1 MKKILFAAT
10 AAAMLIGCSKDITT
24 DAAIDNGGSDINYY
38 GGIAVEVSAGEATRV
53 TVEGDTAS
61 ATSSMA
67 WEAGDEITIAYDG
80 KTYVYI
86 AQNAGATSAF
96 APKDAQNA
104 IAAIDPAQE
113 VAAYYNVASVD
124 AATKTAKFDIAA
136 EQHEGE
142 PSNKLPLYAYDT
154 SAKYADGK
162 LVLKMNPLASIVE
175 FEVKS
180 SGDWHADA
188 LTLAPSARAG
198 FEGYT
203 SIAGAKIDPRTGE
216 TDITEATAS
225 KSAVKVVF
233 GAAKNFNGSAN
244 VQVVVGAARFGGVPE
259 AVDGAPAPVYAGG
272 AVVKL
277 YKNGRENF
285 RRTIW
290 KAEEKLVDVSTAR
303 KHVYQPLSDILAG
316 HKNGIST
323 ADDMKAFADEINNA
337 TETFP
342 VGTGFCNE
350 DGVVVLNNDIDLSAY
365 DNWAAVGYNGSG
377 TLNGVEIIF
386 DGVFDGNNNTI
397 SGLNIVHRADSH
409 PIEYTDA
416 AGTVQTIYNN
426 SAGLFGAIGGKS
438 QIEHLTV
445 KGTILENYT
454 DPNGTWSYVGG
465 VVAQMFGGALNNC
478 TNETA
483 ITVGADSSAKT
494 RIGGIVG
501 RIAATYG
508 DCLVDMCRN
517 SVNQNISF
525 PAFKAQQAVVGGCF
539 GIIADDTEGNSVTVR
554 NCDNNGTITLSE
566 SGKDSYVGGIAG
578 YITKAN
584 GVTGILENL
593 HNYGKV
599 SGGNTQSAAFCVG
612 GIAGR
617 ANYHKLSNC
626 VNDKDA
632 DVTFTETGKGIY
644 IGGIAGLTNNGQ
656 EDETTVFENCTN
668 NAKVYVGA
676 TTAFIGG
683 IIGYLCYK
691 AEVTGCINNGDI
703 SLGQSAAQPYVGG
716 IAGKVGVA
724 GTGLMNGILISDCVN
739 NGNVSNE
746 TAYTGGWSYAGGVAG
761 ALYGGTNVD
770 VSGYG
775 AKVDGCTNNGIVK
788 MTGAKKSKFRSG
800 GVIGLINRATIVNS
814 VHNGVIVID
823 RTSQVSEHIGGIVGF
838 SEDSKSAI
846 ESCNNFGT
854 VCCARKTTYET
865 GAVTGNI
872 YVSLGGIL
880 GSGGGA
886 KTTVDNCIAAGDIL
900 MAAADC
906 DHEYRGAVS
915 STPTNGLIISNCK
928 VGGRIGVVAAGSTTF
943 AADETATFAL
953 NETEGDAYNWEKWII
968 GYNRT
973 PTYSNNSFYAGR

>member
-38 GGIAVEVSAGEATRV
+38 GGIAVEASAGDATRV
-53 TVEGDTAS
+53 TVDGDTAS
-61 ATSSMA
+61 ATSRMA

-80 KTYVYI
+80 KTYFYI

-142 PSNKLPLYAYDT
+142 PSNKLPLYAYDA

-188 LTLAPSARAG
+188 LSVAPSARAA

-259 AVDGAPAPVYAGG
+259 TVDGAPAPVYAGG

-303 KHVYQPLSDILAG
+303 KHIYQPLADILAG

-337 TETFP
+337 AETFP

-350 DGVVVLNNDIDLSAY
+350 DGVVVLNNDIDLSEY
-365 DNWAAVGYNGSG
+365 DGWTAIGYDDSDDGKE
-377 TLNGVEIIF
+377 LNGVELCFAGSF
-386 DGVFDGNNNTI
+386 DGKGRTV
-397 SGLNIVHRADSH
+397 SGLSIVQDAESS
-409 PIEYTDA
+409 PIQYVDA
-416 AGTVQTIYNN
+416 AGNVQIVYSNN
-426 SAGLFGAIGGKS
+426 AGLFGSIGGDAE
-438 QIEHLTV
+438 IANLTV
-445 KGTILENYT
+445 NGAIVDKYT
-454 DPNGTWSYVGG
+454 DPDVKWSYVAG
-465 VVAQMFGGALNNC
+465 VVGQMYGGTVRNC
-478 TNETA
+478 TSEVA
-483 ITVGADSSAKT
+483 ITSGEAGSAT
-494 RIGGIVG
+494 QICAGGIVG
-501 RIAATYG
+501 YTRQNATIDGCVNKGSISIGAVTGQTFAA
-508 DCLVDMCRN
+508 
-517 SVNQNISF
+517 
-525 PAFKAQQAVVGGCF
+525 
-539 GIIADDTEGNSVTVR
+539 GI
-554 NCDNNGTITLSE
+554 
-566 SGKDSYVGGIAG
+566 SGKVGLSKKGTADGIKIDG
-578 YITKAN
+578 CT
-584 GVTGILENL
+584 
-593 HNYGKV
+593 NYGKI
-599 SGGNTQSAAFCVG
+599 ST
-612 GIAGR
+612 
-617 ANYHKLSNC
+617 
-626 VNDKDA
+626 
-632 DVTFTETGKGIY
+632 VTASTGWSY
-644 IGGIAGLTNNGQ
+644 IGGIA
-656 EDETTVFENCTN
+656 
-668 NAKVYVGA
+668 A
-676 TTAFIGG
+676 
-683 IIGYLCYK
+683 
-691 AEVTGCINNGDI
+691 
-703 SLGQSAAQPYVGG
+703 
-716 IAGKVGVA
+716 
-724 GTGLMNGILISDCVN
+724 
-739 NGNVSNE
+739 
-746 TAYTGGWSYAGGVAG
+746 
-761 ALYGGTNVD
+761 ALYGGTNVAE
-770 VSGYG
+770 SAGYG
-775 AKVDGCTNNGIVK
+775 ATITDCANEGIVVIKGETKSKHRGGGIVGLLNRSAVFNSTNNG
-788 MTGAKKSKFRSG
+788 
-800 GVIGLINRATIVNS
+800 VIA
-814 VHNGVIVID
+814 ID

-838 SEDSKSAI
+838 SENSKSAI